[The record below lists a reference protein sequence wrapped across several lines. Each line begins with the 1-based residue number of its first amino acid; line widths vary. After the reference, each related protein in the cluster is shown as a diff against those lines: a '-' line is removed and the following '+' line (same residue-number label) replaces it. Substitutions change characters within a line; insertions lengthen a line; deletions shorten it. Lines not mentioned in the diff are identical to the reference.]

1 MLMKKY
7 LVNTLLVAVVFCLM
21 AVNLVL
27 TVFYPDANLPQLDVP
42 TICALSLVALVLEY
56 YTVGKRPRS
65 YVINILLGTLTFG
78 LLPLMAGFTCIHQC
92 WKFFVVG
99 GAVFGVTML
108 LYDSI
113 THWLHS
119 GRGVRAAAA
128 VCAFALYLASQIF
141 SGMFI

>member
-1 MLMKKY
+1 MRMKKY

-21 AVNLVL
+21 AVMLVL
-27 TVFYPDANLPQLDVP
+27 RTFYPAMNLPALDIP
-42 TICALSLVALVLEY
+42 TLCALSLAALVLEY

-92 WKFFVVG
+92 WKFFAVG